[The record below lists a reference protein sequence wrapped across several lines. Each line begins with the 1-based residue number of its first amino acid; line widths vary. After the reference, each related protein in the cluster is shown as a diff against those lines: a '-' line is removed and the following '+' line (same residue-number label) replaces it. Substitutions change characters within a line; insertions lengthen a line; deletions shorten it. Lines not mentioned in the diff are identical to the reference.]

1 MAKKADSRRKSMK
14 KSPIQKSKTSYLTRL
29 IYWIENRNI
38 SSTYIYISIWM
49 VLTLTQLVPQYAENN
64 GIVMETLPVH
74 LWLAAMPPLHM
85 ILIRYLDSNAL
96 KSVRNL
102 RPVLKLKGKYLKD
115 LEHNVLTLPRT
126 TTFIFGF
133 VVLILIIISEKI
145 NGVYQL
151 EH

>member
-1 MAKKADSRRKSMK
+1 
-14 KSPIQKSKTSYLTRL
+14 
-29 IYWIENRNI
+29 
-38 SSTYIYISIWM
+38 M